1 MFYDRLTKR
10 GEDNALHVFDIND
23 HEIPLSEVKPLDLD
37 LIAGHLVF
45 LEDKIESGELVDRNE
60 YLDRLMTLNYSS
72 SMTDKEIEFFAK
84 HNTDVRILTFNEC
97 LRILRDISSPD
108 IVEPFWIGWSEAI
121 NLAIKEIAKRIGNVK

>member
-1 MFYDRLTKR
+1 MKKMIYGYRKK
-10 GEDNALHVFDIND
+10 
-23 HEIPLSEVKPLDLD
+23 SELKPLD
-37 LIAGHLVF
+37 IVKLVGRLAAF
-45 LEDKIESGELVDRNE
+45 EDKIESGELVDRNE

-97 LRILRDISSPD
+97 LRILRDISSPG

-121 NLAIKEIAKRIGNVK
+121 NLAIKEIAKRIGKVK